1 MGERADRDS
10 PDSFNEIILGLY
22 EDVFRLAVDR
32 FKEDSLA
39 RLRDVIPFDSA
50 IWGSG
55 AEDPQLI
62 FGIAA
67 CDFPFERLVAYS
79 VHWQRHDV
87 LRSAVSRRP
96 GECLRNE
103 DLGPVEDHY
112 ASEIYRE
119 FCGPSGIEHAMGVT
133 LIDSVTNVGELVF
146 LFRADRSAPFS
157 DLERDR
163 LGQTMPH
170 LVAAWRHRLL
180 WHVAGHA
187 RTADLSPG
195 GLPGGHAVV
204 DGAGQVH
211 ASDAAFGLRMRALFP
226 DWLGPR
232 LPPELSAAIAG
243 VATSVRVGGQTFRLH
258 RGGDRHILSLA
269 AETALP
275 LSPAEARVAER
286 FASGMTAPRVALDL
300 GISRAT
306 VRNHLT
312 AIYEK
317 LGVHSKVELVR
328 RLGELSPN

>member
-1 MGERADRDS
+1 M
-10 PDSFNEIILGLY
+10 
-22 EDVFRLAVDR
+22 
-32 FKEDSLA
+32 
-39 RLRDVIPFDSA
+39 
-50 IWGSG
+50 
-55 AEDPQLI
+55 
-62 FGIAA
+62 
-67 CDFPFERLVAYS
+67 
-79 VHWQRHDV
+79 
-87 LRSAVSRRP
+87 RSAVSRRP

-119 FCGPSGIEHAMGVT
+119 FCGPSGIEHALGVT
-133 LIDSVTNVGELVF
+133 LIDPVTNVGELVF
-146 LFRADRSAPFS
+146 LFRADRGAPFS

-163 LGQTMPH
+163 LERIMPH

-226 DWLGPR
+226 DWLGPS
-232 LPPELSAAIAG
+232 LPQDLRVAIAG
-243 VATSVRVGGQTFRLH
+243 AANSVRVCGQTFRLH

-269 AETALP
+269 AETTLP
-275 LSPAEARVAER
+275 LSPAEARVAQR

-312 AIYEK
+312 SIYEK

-328 RLGELSPN
+328 KLGDLPPG